1 MMSMDFNNKKK
12 GLGDY
17 VSNPVADKPGK
28 DMTGMVGNIT
38 KADLDKIVKSM
49 AESAKSME
57 KSAQENKESSDRMF
71 DLSAELCNVYLNEDG
86 TPKDFADREGR
97 KDLMDSI
104 NANTYMLEEFKKDLE
119 TWIKKLLS
127 KIPAKVEAF
136 LCDEHTK
143 LLNSFYKNRVYY
155 ILTLVLIVI
164 IAVTAVIGGIVKANE
179 YADKAAEYE
188 ERCQEADQREKTN
201 KDAAAFGIYMRQN
214 NPNTFRRWKERQENN
229 D

>member
-1 MMSMDFNNKKK
+1 MKSMDFNNKKK

-97 KDLMDSI
+97 KDLMD
-104 NANTYMLEEFKKDLE
+104 
-119 TWIKKLLS
+119 
-127 KIPAKVEAF
+127 AF
-136 LCDEHTK
+136 LCDEHAK

>member
-1 MMSMDFNNKKK
+1 MDFNNKKK

-38 KADLDKIVKSM
+38 KSDLDKIVKSM

-97 KDLMDSI
+97 KDLMDCI
-104 NANTYMLEEFKKDLE
+104 HANTYMLEEFKKDLA

-127 KIPAKVEAF
+127 KIPDKVEAF

-155 ILTLVLIVI
+155 ILTLVLLTVF
-164 IAVTAVIGGIVKANE
+164 ATCFGIGWLVKANE
-179 YADKAAEYE
+179 CADKAAEYE
-188 ERCQEADQREKTN
+188 KRSQEAEQWEKAN
-201 KDAAAFGIYMRQN
+201 KDAADFGVYMKEH

>member
-1 MMSMDFNNKKK
+1 MDFNNKKK

-97 KDLMDSI
+97 KDL
-104 NANTYMLEEFKKDLE
+104 
-119 TWIKKLLS
+119 
-127 KIPAKVEAF
+127 IPDKVEAF
-136 LCDEHTK
+136 LCDEHAK

>member
-1 MMSMDFNNKKK
+1 MKSMDFNNKKK

-97 KDLMDSI
+97 KDLMDCI
-104 NANTYMLEEFKKDLE
+104 HANTYMLEEFKKDLA

-127 KIPAKVEAF
+127 KIPDKVEAF
-136 LCDEHTK
+136 LCDEHAK
-143 LLNSFYKNRVYY
+143 LLNSFYKNRVYLY
-155 ILTLVLIVI
+155 SDTCIDCHHSSHSSYWRNS
-164 IAVTAVIGGIVKANE
+164 KS
-179 YADKAAEYE
+179 
-188 ERCQEADQREKTN
+188 
-201 KDAAAFGIYMRQN
+201 
-214 NPNTFRRWKERQENN
+214 
-229 D
+229 

>member
-1 MMSMDFNNKKK
+1 MDFNNKKK

-17 VSNPVADKPGK
+17 VSNPVADKPEK
-28 DMTGMVGNIT
+28 NMTGMVGNIT

-97 KDLMDSI
+97 KELMDSI
-104 NANTYMLEEFKKDLE
+104 NANTYTLEEFKKNLE
-119 TWIKKLLS
+119 AWIKKLLE
-127 KIPAKVEAF
+127 KIPKSVEAF
-136 LCDEHTK
+136 LCDEHAK

-164 IAVTAVIGGIVKANE
+164 IAVTAVIGGIVKTNE
-179 YADKAAEYE
+179 YSNKAAEYE
-188 ERCQEADQREKTN
+188 KRCQEAAQWEKAN
-201 KDAAAFGIYMRQN
+201 KDAASFGVYMRQN
-214 NPNTFRRWKERQENN
+214 NPNTFRRWKELQESNN
-229 D
+229 